1 MRTQI
6 SKISRCIS
14 MINEIRDFFND
25 ATIDSYLIGAEEGLH
40 LAKVEIINK
49 MKASATLQSIE

>member
-49 MKASATLQSIE
+49 MKAKEG